1 MRDVAVGRNYYA
13 LKLACWLTQGSYW
26 VNTLTTGQ
34 AFNLVER
41 SLNHPEV
48 HARWPQLVE
57 IDVQFPERAITYASA
72 ERRRGGKGLLRL
84 PKGTLSP
91 LIILHEVAHLLP
103 TTKRE
108 ADHGPGFTAIHLML
122 VELLAPTAL
131 RPMLAAYHATG
142 MEYDPSLIPAP
153 CTPSTYVPIVTG
165 APLHDSITHMRAL
178 LASGVLTPVERR
190 RTESA
195 IQKLKRKGSSDHVPL
210 QPLPPT
216 VQIKTADL
224 LRCSDANQIAAI
236 VLDHLRDDLLP
247 ERMRRPA
254 NKTGKK

>member
-1 MRDVAVGRNYYA
+1 MRDAAVGRNYYA

-41 SLNHPEV
+41 ALNHPEV

-57 IDVQFPERAITYASA
+57 IDVLFPERAIAYASA
-72 ERRRGGKGLLRL
+72 ERKRGGSGLLKL

-108 ADHGPGFTAIHLML
+108 ADHGPGFTATHLML
-122 VELLAPTAL
+122 VELLAPSAL
-131 RPMLAAYHATG
+131 RPLLAAYHATG
-142 MEYDPSLIPAP
+142 MKYDPSLIPAP
-153 CTPSTYVPIVTG
+153 SAPSSYVPIVTG

-178 LASGVLTPVERR
+178 LASGVLTPAERR
-190 RTESA
+190 RTEAA
-195 IQKLKRKGSSDHVPL
+195 IQKLKRKETVEYDPL
-210 QPLPPT
+210 LPLPQN

-224 LRCSDANQIAAI
+224 LKCNSPEQIAAV
-236 VLDHLRDDLLP
+236 VLGNLRDDLLP

-254 NKTGKK
+254 NKKRKK